1 MAEEQDLIKTIKDKV
16 KADQEYWQDNYDE
29 AEKDAKFLSGDKY
42 AQWSER
48 DYEARVNNQLPALT
62 VDQLSQFV
70 HQVANDIRINT
81 PTINIIPTGSES
93 DVHTAEVYKGLIK
106 NIEYTSNADN
116 AYDTA
121 ALNAIRTGIG
131 FLRVDHDYVDDKSFD
146 QHILIKRVVN
156 PLCCWIDKNSIE
168 IDGRDA
174 NHATILDEISVKE
187 FKRLYP
193 DFEPVCFTDE
203 NGKVAEDEDT
213 IKIAEHFYIEKKTI
227 TLAAN
232 PDGSVVELED
242 GQKAEKTRKVTKR
255 TVKRVKL
262 SGTDVLEE
270 TTFPGDYIPIIPVYG
285 EELWVNGE
293 RQLLSLIRKS
303 KDAQRMHNY
312 HKSVWAELLMNA
324 PKGTWVAP
332 AGQIENYA
340 ESWTNPHKSKIL
352 LFDAMDVNGNP
363 YPQAP
368 QYVPPAQVPAA
379 FITAAQSSVDDIKAT
394 MGMYNASLGQ
404 KSNEQSG
411 VAINARKEEGDVA
424 TFHFSDNLYKSVCQ
438 LGRVIVSMI
447 PIIYDTPRLLQII
460 GMEEEPKM
468 VGVNGEMAED
478 QEHPI
483 DLSKGKYDVK
493 VVPGASYTTLRQEAM
508 AALQTTFQAAPE
520 LMNVMGDLYFKNA
533 DFAGAQAMAERMKKV
548 IDPKFLD
555 EQDAED
561 VQIDPEKE
569 QMKLLIQEGQSALA
583 QMQQEMQAL
592 QGQLQNK
599 QADAILKAQE
609 IEIKKD
615 ALALDVYKVK
625 SEIEIKQAE
634 LEADL
639 IKAKLDAKVQ
649 MSPDV
654 VMSDP
659 DLNGGVSP
667 IAQMMAQFA
676 QSIQSGLETVAMSQA
691 QGNQAVLEALTKPK
705 QVIRDETGKIA
716 GVV

>member
-1 MAEEQDLIKTIKDKV
+1 MAEEDFIKTIKAKV
-16 KADQEYWQDNYDE
+16 LADQEYWQDNYDE
-29 AEKDAKFLSGDKY
+29 AEKDAKFLSGDKF
-42 AQWSER
+42 AQWNEK
-48 DYEARVNNQLPALT
+48 DYNARVNQQLPALT

-93 DVHTAEVYKGLIK
+93 DVYTAEVYKGLIK
-106 NIEYTSNADN
+106 NIEYISNADN
-116 AYDTA
+116 AYDTG

-131 FLRVDHDYVDDKSFD
+131 FLRVDHDYVDDESFD
-146 QHILIKRVVN
+146 QHIIIKRVVN

-174 NHATILDEISVKE
+174 NHGTILDEISVKE

-193 DFEPVCFTDE
+193 DFEPVCFTED
-203 NGKVAEDEDT
+203 NGKVSDDNET
-213 IKIAEHFYIEKKTI
+213 IKIAEHFYIDKQTV
-227 TLAAN
+227 TVGAT
-232 PDGSVVELED
+232 PDGSVVELAD

-262 SGTDVLEE
+262 SGRDILEE
-270 TTFPGDYIPIIPVYG
+270 TTFPGMFIPLIPVYG
-285 EELWVNGE
+285 EELWINGE

-332 AGQIENYA
+332 AGQIENYI
-340 ESWTNPHKSKIL
+340 ESWTNPHKSKL
-352 LFDAMDVNGNP
+352 LQFDAMDINGNP

-368 QYVPPAQVPAA
+368 QFVPPAQVPAA

-404 KSNEQSG
+404 RSNEQSG
-411 VAINARKEEGDVA
+411 VAINARKQEGDVA

-460 GMEEEPKM
+460 GMEEEPKII
-468 VGVNGEMAED
+468 GVNGMLAEE

-483 DLSKGKYDVK
+483 DLTKGKYDVK
-493 VVPGASYTTLRQEAM
+493 VVAGASYTTLRQEAM
-508 AALQTTFQAAPE
+508 SALQTTFQAAPE

-555 EQDAED
+555 EED
-561 VQIDPEKE
+561 DQPQIDPEKE
-569 QMKLLIQEGQSALA
+569 QMKAIIQEGQQAIT
-583 QMQQEMQAL
+583 EMQKEMENL

-599 QADAILKAQE
+599 QADTLLKAQE

-615 ALALDVYKVK
+615 SLALDVYKTK

-634 LEADL
+634 LQADL
-639 IKAKLDAKVQ
+639 IKAKLEAKVQ
-649 MSPDV
+649 LSPDV
-654 VMSDP
+654 AMSDP
-659 DLNGGVSP
+659 ELNGGVSP
-667 IAQMMAQFA
+667 IAEMMAQFA

-691 QGNQAVLEALTKPK
+691 AGNQAVLEALTKPK